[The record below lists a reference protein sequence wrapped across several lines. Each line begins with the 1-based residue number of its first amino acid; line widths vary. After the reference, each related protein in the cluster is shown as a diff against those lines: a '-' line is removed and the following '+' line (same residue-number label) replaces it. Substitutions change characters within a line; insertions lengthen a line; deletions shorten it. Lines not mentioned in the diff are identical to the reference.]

1 MASSPVGPPS
11 PRSAGQQRWPPF
23 SYYVKVTIAVL
34 LTLLGAFLIYR
45 ARSILVLIFLG
56 MFLAVGLEP
65 VIQRLERRGLRRGWC
80 VLGFGILVTG
90 VLVGLIF
97 LVIVPAAEEVA
108 QLGTSVPNLVEKLSD
123 RIRGTSLA
131 DYLQESDVQA
141 KLQSGISSV
150 LQSSAQGIFGLLGGV
165 LSAVFTALTLFILT
179 VYFMLAMPRLR
190 AAIDRNLGT
199 DERRAVL
206 DESLNKV
213 GGYVSGQLVICL
225 CAGVTSYVALKLIGV
240 PYPALLAIVITV
252 LDAIPQVGATIGA
265 VIAVV
270 VGLTASIP
278 IAIGAAVF
286 FVIYQQLENYLI
298 APRVFARTVALTPLA
313 SLLSVLIG
321 AALAGVV
328 GAIVALPIAAAGS
341 VVLRSTA
348 LGRQWGADP
357 VDEQPD

>member
-11 PRSAGQQRWPPF
+11 TGQQRWPPF

-80 VLGFGILVTG
+80 VLGFGILVTA

-108 QLGTSVPNLVEKLSD
+108 QLGTSVPNLVEKLSE

-150 LQSSAQGIFGLLGGV
+150 LQSSAHGIFGLLGGV

-252 LDAIPQVGATIGA
+252 LDAIPQVGATVGA

-270 VGLTASIP
+270 VALTASIP
-278 IAIGAAVF
+278 IAIGAAIF
-286 FVIYQQLENYLI
+286 FMIYQQLENYLI

-348 LGRQWGADP
+348 LGRQWGAP
-357 VDEQPD
+357 VDDQPD